1 MFQKWV
7 GLNFVIGDAL
17 HKRVPVQLSGSAEA
31 QFSLGQYHLSQ
42 QNYAEAL
49 RYFEMAEKGGST
61 QARYQLGVM
70 YYDGLGVKENP
81 VSLVSSYC
89 MYPNCNSLRE
99 TLINIFNS

>member
-1 MFQKWV
+1 MFQKWA
-7 GLNFVIGDAL
+7 GLKFVIGDAL
-17 HKRVPVQLSGSAEA
+17 HKQYIWFPVKLSGSAEA
-31 QFSLGQYHLSQ
+31 QFSLGQYHFSQ

-81 VSLVSSYC
+81 VSLVSSNC
-89 MYPNCNSLRE
+89 MHPNNL
-99 TLINIFNS
+99 